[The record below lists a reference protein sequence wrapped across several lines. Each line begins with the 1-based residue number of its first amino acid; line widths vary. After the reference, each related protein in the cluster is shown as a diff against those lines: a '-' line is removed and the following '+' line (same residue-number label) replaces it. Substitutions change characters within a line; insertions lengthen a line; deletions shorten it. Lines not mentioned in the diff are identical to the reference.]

1 VFEGAAKNDEMD
13 LIAWLEDLAAAYRIV
28 PSEMT
33 TRRYLKSLEHWHL
46 TPGQWEQ
53 LSDRAV
59 LRLARFPSIAELH
72 DIACELQ
79 HQAQIKANSEWI
91 AKMRENWGRN
101 PGEEEPNDPA
111 RSGLRG
117 LP

>member
-1 VFEGAAKNDEMD
+1 MD
-13 LIAWLEDLAAAYRIV
+13 LIAWLEDLAAAYRIE

-33 TRRYLKSLEHWHL
+33 TRRYLKSLERWHL
-46 TPGQWEQ
+46 APEQWEQ

-59 LRLARFPSIAELH
+59 LRFARFPSIAELH

-79 HQAQIKANSEWI
+79 HQAQIKANSEWL
-91 AKMRENWGRN
+91 AKVREWSRHQ
-101 PGEEEPNDPA
+101 PEEKGDSSPSSGS
-111 RSGLRG
+111 RS

>member
-1 VFEGAAKNDEMD
+1 MD
-13 LIAWLEDLAAAYRIV
+13 LIEWLEDLAAAYRIE

-33 TRRYLKSLEHWHL
+33 TRRYLKSLERWRL
-46 TPGQWEQ
+46 APGQWEQ

-59 LRLARFPSIAELH
+59 LRFARFPSIAELH

-79 HQAQIKANSEWI
+79 HQAQIEANSEWI
-91 AKMRENWGRN
+91 AKVREEWGRQQAVGGEGGPAPSN
-101 PGEEEPNDPA
+101 PQE
-111 RSGLRG
+111 

>member
-1 VFEGAAKNDEMD
+1 MD
-13 LIAWLEDLAAAYRIV
+13 LIAWLEDLAAAYRIE

-46 TPGQWEQ
+46 NSGQWEQ

-59 LRLARFPSIAELH
+59 LRFSRFPSIAELYEV
-72 DIACELQ
+72 ACELQ

-91 AKMRENWGRN
+91 TKMRENWGRYQ
-101 PGEEEPNDPA
+101 GEEEPDVPA